1 MSDMWETR
9 ATEAVPLSAAGTPGG
24 ELPASEKEVIRPPYE
39 DEKPDVAV
47 PGGTVITTIEVEPTD
62 ESSVNSV
69 GSVNNE
75 SSLSNGPAEGKEYT
89 TNKRGADTGE
99 TAMNI
104 RGETGTDANTTDSKE
119 VTQNQVPSRP
129 LTRAAK
135 LRAEK
140 AEQRLVSTVVDLGAL
155 SKTTAG
161 TDDEPKNMTTPGVSA
176 MTGKNDVV
184 RQCQIQRDRG
194 DEQQRARAT
203 TGQWQ
208 KMSTARSHGKKG
220 DQHER

>member
-1 MSDMWETR
+1 M
-9 ATEAVPLSAAGTPGG
+9 
-24 ELPASEKEVIRPPYE
+24 
-39 DEKPDVAV
+39 
-47 PGGTVITTIEVEPTD
+47 EVEPTD

-104 RGETGTDANTTDSKE
+104 RGET
-119 VTQNQVPSRP
+119 
-129 LTRAAK
+129 
-135 LRAEK
+135 EK

-161 TDDEPKNMTTPGVSA
+161 TDDEPKNMTTHGVSA

>member
-1 MSDMWETR
+1 MFGNNELCIKMILV
-9 ATEAVPLSAAGTPGG
+9 ALSCVVCVD
-24 ELPASEKEVIRPPYE
+24 ELLKPYE
-39 DEKPDVAV
+39 STATRGVEMKSTAKQKVGAV
-47 PGGTVITTIEVEPTD
+47 TRK
-62 ESSVNSV
+62 N
-69 GSVNNE
+69 VNNE

>member
-1 MSDMWETR
+1 M
-9 ATEAVPLSAAGTPGG
+9 
-24 ELPASEKEVIRPPYE
+24 
-39 DEKPDVAV
+39 
-47 PGGTVITTIEVEPTD
+47 EVEPTD

-161 TDDEPKNMTTPGVSA
+161 TDDEPKNMTTHGVSA